1 MNRIPAFRPL
11 ALAVL
16 GSALALG
23 ALMPAAAQDN
33 GDRQEGRWQRQAER
47 ARPSPPPAPENRPP
61 APAPAMRGNDFPRP
75 AQVEPPAARIERPP
89 FNPGQAAPEMR
100 LPRGQD
106 AQRQENWGELARQ
119 QMQRQQQD
127 AQREQQRQRFDEQR
141 MADQQ
146 RLDQQ
151 RIEMQREQQR
161 QRFEDQRVADQQRL
175 DMQREQQRQRFEDQ
189 RVADQQRLDMQREQ
203 QRQRFED
210 QRMADPQRRNDGN
223 RPAEAPRS
231 PQDWAIQQGL
241 EREAQ
246 ARRNEQGPPGR
257 PGWPGNRGDDRP
269 GRIPDAERQRRIEEQ
284 RRQQAEWQRDE
295 ARRRADYDRQRD
307 RLERERRNAQYRYQ
321 QDYWRRWMAAQAR
334 WNAYRFDYY
343 NDPFFYTPYGY
354 RYGFDGRWYSTNS
367 YGAEVLRQAVRD
379 GYREG
384 WYAGQADRY
393 DRWRFDYRGNYAWI
407 DGSYGYPGYY
417 VSFDAYRYYF
427 RQGFERGYRDG
438 YYGRYEYGRYEN
450 GSAAI
455 LPAVLGMILAF
466 SIIN

>member
-127 AQREQQRQRFDEQR
+127 AQREQQRQRF
-141 MADQQ
+141 
-146 RLDQQ
+146 
-151 RIEMQREQQR
+151 
-161 QRFEDQRVADQQRL
+161 EDQRVADQQRL
-175 DMQREQQRQRFEDQ
+175 DMQREQQRQRFDE
-189 RVADQQRLDMQREQ
+189 
-203 QRQRFED
+203 
-210 QRMADPQRRNDGN
+210 QRRNDGN

-284 RRQQAEWQRDE
+284 RRQQAQWQREE
-295 ARRRADYDRQRD
+295 ARRRADYDRQRE
-307 RLERERRNAQYRYQ
+307 RLERERRHAQYRYQ

-334 WNAYRFDYY
+334 WNAYRFDDY
-343 NDPFFYTPYGY
+343 NDPFFYTPYSY

-393 DRWRFDYRGNYAWI
+393 DHWRFDYRGNYAWI

-450 GSAAI
+450 GSAVI

-466 SIIN
+466 SIIH

>member
-1 MNRIPAFRPL
+1 MNRIPASRPL

-23 ALMPAAAQDN
+23 ALVPAAAQDN
-33 GDRQEGRWQRQAER
+33 GDRQERRWQRQAER
-47 ARPSPPPAPENRPP
+47 ARPSPPPAPENRQ
-61 APAPAMRGNDFPRP
+61 PAPAMRGNDFPRP
-75 AQVEPPAARIERPP
+75 APIEPPAARIERPP
-89 FNPGQAAPEMR
+89 FNPGQGVPAMR
-100 LPRGQD
+100 LPRGMEE
-106 AQRQENWGELARQ
+106 RQENWGELARQ

-127 AQREQQRQRFDEQR
+127 AQREQQRQRF
-141 MADQQ
+141 
-146 RLDQQ
+146 
-151 RIEMQREQQR
+151 
-161 QRFEDQRVADQQRL
+161 EDQRVADQQRL
-175 DMQREQQRQRFEDQ
+175 DMLREQQRQRVE
-189 RVADQQRLDMQREQ
+189 E
-203 QRQRFED
+203 

-223 RPAEAPRS
+223 PPAQAPRS

-257 PGWPGNRGDDRP
+257 PGWPGNRGDDRA

-284 RRQQAEWQRDE
+284 RRQQAQWQRDE

-307 RLERERRNAQYRYQ
+307 RLERERRHAQYRYQ

-343 NDPFFYTPYGY
+343 NDPFFYTPYSY

-367 YGAEVLRQAVRD
+367 YGADVLRQAVRD

-450 GSAAI
+450 GSAVI

-466 SIIN
+466 SIIH

>member
-16 GSALALG
+16 GCALALG
-23 ALMPAAAQDN
+23 VSLPAAAQDE
-33 GDRQEGRWQRQAER
+33 GDRREDRWLRQGER
-47 ARPSPPPAPENRPP
+47 ARPNLPPAPEIRQP
-61 APAPAMRGNDFPRP
+61 AAAPAMRGNDFPRP
-75 AQVEPPAARIERPP
+75 APIEPPAARIERSP
-89 FNPGQAAPEMR
+89 FNPGQTAPEMR
-100 LPRGQD
+100 LPRSQD

-119 QMQRQQQD
+119 Q
-127 AQREQQRQRFDEQR
+127 
-141 MADQQ
+141 
-146 RLDQQ
+146 
-151 RIEMQREQQR
+151 MQREQQR

-175 DMQREQQRQRFEDQ
+175 DMQREQQRQR
-189 RVADQQRLDMQREQ
+189 A
-203 QRQRFED
+203 ED

-223 RPAEAPRS
+223 RPAQAPRS

-257 PGWPGNRGDDRP
+257 PGWPGDRDDDRP

-284 RRQQAEWQRDE
+284 RRQQAQWQLEE
-295 ARRRADYDRQRD
+295 ARRRADYERQRD
-307 RLERERRNAQYRYQ
+307 RLERERRHAQYRYQ
-321 QDYWRRWMAAQAR
+321 QDYWRRWLDAQAR

-343 NDPFFYTPYGY
+343 NDPFFYTPYSY
-354 RYGFDGRWYSTNS
+354 RYGFAGRWYLTNG
-367 YGAEVLRQAVRD
+367 YGIALLRQAVRD

-384 WYAGQADRY
+384 WYAGRADRY

-438 YYGRYEYGRYEN
+438 YYGRQQYGYYDGGEID
-450 GSAAI
+450 I
-455 LPAVLGMILAF
+455 LPAVLGMILTF
-466 SIIN
+466 SIIH

>member
-1 MNRIPAFRPL
+1 MNRIPASRPL

-23 ALMPAAAQDN
+23 ALVPAAAQDN
-33 GDRQEGRWQRQAER
+33 GDRQERRWQRQTER
-47 ARPSPPPAPENRPP
+47 ARPSPPPAPENRQP

-75 AQVEPPAARIERPP
+75 APIEPPAARIERPP
-89 FNPGQAAPEMR
+89 FNPGQGAPAMR
-100 LPRGQD
+100 LPRGMEE
-106 AQRQENWGELARQ
+106 RQENWGELARQ

-146 RLDQQ
+146 RLD
-151 RIEMQREQQR
+151 MLREQQR
-161 QRFEDQRVADQQRL
+161 QRIE
-175 DMQREQQRQRFEDQ
+175 E
-189 RVADQQRLDMQREQ
+189 
-203 QRQRFED
+203 
-210 QRMADPQRRNDGN
+210 QRMADPQRRNDGS
-223 RPAEAPRS
+223 RPAQAPHS

-284 RRQQAEWQRDE
+284 RRQQAQWQRDE

-307 RLERERRNAQYRYQ
+307 RLERERRHAQYRYQ

-343 NDPFFYTPYGY
+343 NDPFFYTPYSY

-367 YGAEVLRQAVRD
+367 YGADVLRQAVRD

-450 GSAAI
+450 GSAVI

-466 SIIN
+466 SIIH